1 MLSSESANAGMR
13 IEGMAGIDGIL
24 IDGLAIDGI
33 EIEGMAGSDGIEGS
47 VMPDSHVFCFCD
59 RGGAG
64 TINRFVPPKN
74 DLGTGRTG
82 AGGATTG
89 GGGAAGFRTDD
100 DSSLMRRSTSGPS
113 RLSADMM
120 PI

>member
-1 MLSSESANAGMR
+1 
-13 IEGMAGIDGIL
+13 MAGIDGIL
-24 IDGLAIDGI
+24 IAGLAIDGI
-33 EIEGMAGSDGIEGS
+33 EIDGMAGSDGIEGS
-47 VMPDSHVFCFCD
+47 VMPDSHFFRA

-64 TINRFVPPKN
+64 TISRFVPPKK
-74 DLGTGRTG
+74 DLGTGGTG
-82 AGGATTG
+82 ADGATTG
-89 GGGAAGFRTDD
+89 GDGTAGFRTGD